1 MVVNRM
7 NSGDDSKTVITFGT
21 FDVFHF
27 GHLKILERAL
37 SYGDRLVVGIS
48 TDALS
53 TSKKGRSP
61 VYSQQ
66 ERSAIIA
73 ALRCVDE
80 VFWEES
86 LEEKEQYIRRYN
98 ADVLVMGDDW
108 AGKFDEL
115 SGLCAIEYPPR
126 TPAIS
131 TTALIEKI
139 QVDF

>member
-1 MVVNRM
+1 MRRKQGNT
-7 NSGDDSKTVITFGT
+7 TVITFGT
-21 FDVFHF
+21 FDVFHV
-27 GHLKILERAL
+27 GHLRIFERAL

-53 TSKKGRSP
+53 ISKKGRPP
-61 VYSQQ
+61 VYSQE
-66 ERSAIIA
+66 ERSAIVA

-86 LEEKEQYIRRYN
+86 LEEKAQYIRRYN

-108 AGKFDEL
+108 AGKFDWL
-115 SGLCAIEYPPR
+115 SDLCAVEYLPR

-131 TTALIEKI
+131 TTELIEKI

>member
-1 MVVNRM
+1 MCSLRRKQGNT
-7 NSGDDSKTVITFGT
+7 TVITFGT

-53 TSKKGRSP
+53 ISKKGRSP
-61 VYSQQ
+61 VYSEH
-66 ERSAIIA
+66 ERSAIVA

-86 LEEKEQYIRRYN
+86 LEEKGQYIRRYN

-115 SGLCAIEYPPR
+115 SDLCAIEYPPR

-131 TTALIEKI
+131 TTELIEKI
-139 QVDF
+139 QIDF

>member
-1 MVVNRM
+1 MCSLRRKQGNT
-7 NSGDDSKTVITFGT
+7 TVITFGT
-21 FDVFHF
+21 FDVFHV
-27 GHLKILERAL
+27 GHLNIFERAL

-53 TSKKGRSP
+53 ISKKGRSP
-61 VYSQQ
+61 VYSEQ
-66 ERSAIIA
+66 ERSAIVA

-115 SGLCAIEYPPR
+115 SGLCAIKYLPR

-131 TTALIEKI
+131 TTELIEKI